1 MNAVDHTVG
10 TMLGVCLT
18 VKWVS
23 HSVSVILASVVM
35 ASTATLSV
43 SLGVCVRA
51 CVQHRS
57 RSSY

>member
-43 SLGVCVRA
+43 SVCAV
-51 CVQHRS
+51 
-57 RSSY
+57 SYTHLTLPTMAVV